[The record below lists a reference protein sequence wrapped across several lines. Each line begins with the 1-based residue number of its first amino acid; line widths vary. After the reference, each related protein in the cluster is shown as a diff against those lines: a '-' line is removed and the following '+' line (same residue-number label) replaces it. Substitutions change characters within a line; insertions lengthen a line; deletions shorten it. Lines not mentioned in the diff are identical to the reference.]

1 MVKEVLPMSML
12 SDNIETFIK
21 ALFEDM
27 RQIDVRRNE
36 LAEYFRCAPSQIN
49 YVLAT
54 RFSTD
59 KGYYIESRRGGGGY
73 IRIVRIDMDDGDYL
87 LHLATQGIGEEVSE
101 TDARRII
108 ECLLEKEIA
117 TKREAMLLA
126 AAISSQSIAAP
137 MAIKDHLRANILKHM
152 VIALIREE
160 AEKHDV

>member
-1 MVKEVLPMSML
+1 ML
-12 SDNIETFIK
+12 SDNIEAFIK

-27 RQIDVRRNE
+27 NQIDVRRNE

-87 LHLATQGIGEEVSE
+87 LRLATQGIGDAVSE

-108 ECLLEKEIA
+108 DCLIDREVVTPREALLLE
-117 TKREAMLLA
+117 
-126 AAISSQSIAAP
+126 AAICAQAIAAP
-137 MAIKDHLRANILKHM
+137 MAIKDRLRAGILKNM
-152 VIALIREE
+152 IIALLRGE
-160 AEKHDV
+160 ASQHDV